1 MRSISAFF
9 VLSVLISSVADSQY
23 AIELQ
28 GGTNIANLSNP
39 THLDPSA
46 TWTTRV
52 GVVGEALTTF
62 TVSDEWNLQTGL
74 RFIQKGTK
82 THFSLINSTV
92 TINYVELPIYAQ
104 YQLANFF
111 PRIFIVGGPAFS
123 YLTNAYMQGT
133 SSIYGSY
140 SHNSIQQF
148 QSYDISLD
156 AGLSIRNPIS
166 EHFSIVGSAMY
177 SNGFVKIDK
186 VPDSNEK
193 TRDVRIAIGLAY
205 MFQ

>member
-1 MRSISAFF
+1 MRIIIPFF
-9 VLSVLISSVADSQY
+9 ILSVLIASVADSQY

-39 THLDPSA
+39 GHLDQSA

-52 GVVGEALTTF
+52 GFVGEALTTF
-62 TVSDEWNLQTGL
+62 KISDEWNLQTGL

-82 THFSLINSTV
+82 ANYIFNSTV

-104 YQLANFF
+104 YQLTNFF
-111 PRIFIVGGPAFS
+111 PRIFVVAGPAFS
-123 YLTNAYMQGT
+123 YLTNAYTQGT

-140 SHNSIQQF
+140 SNSSIEQF
-148 QSYDISLD
+148 QSYDISFD
-156 AGLSIRNPIS
+156 AGLSLRNPIT
-166 EHFSIVGSAMY
+166 EHVSIVGSALY

-186 VPDSNEK
+186 IPDSNEK